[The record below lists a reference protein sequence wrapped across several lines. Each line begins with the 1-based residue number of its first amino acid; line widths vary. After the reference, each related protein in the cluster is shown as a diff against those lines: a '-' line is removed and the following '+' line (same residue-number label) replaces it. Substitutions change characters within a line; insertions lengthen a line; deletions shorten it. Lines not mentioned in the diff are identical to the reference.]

1 MRKVMRFSAVIT
13 FILLNIFLLIP
24 AYGSE
29 ASIRLGWQLPWATQG
44 QLVMGLQQTNIP
56 ELNNL
61 DINYVGFA
69 YGGPLNKA
77 ALSGEV
83 DILLTADHPALV
95 LMSKNPGYRIV
106 SRMMYNRVCIYVPS
120 KSSITELSQLAG
132 KTVMGPIGAAAERVA
147 LQALRDASVDI
158 DSLRIGKLD
167 MAQQS
172 ALLSRN
178 GSAKSW
184 EGIDALFGFDPL
196 PAVFKEQGKARM
208 LHCGKVVSVVVASP
222 EMLKRK
228 AVLERF
234 LKAFRM
240 SWYYFA
246 NNPQRVNQQFSKQS
260 RLNVSDAVLDEAA
273 SIEPNRWATD
283 PTKQRFIFSD
293 GDFRILQEAQK
304 YLLDRHIMSSPL
316 NIPAQLDLTIVES
329 FQETPLKRDNLSEIE
344 DITVK

>member
-1 MRKVMRFSAVIT
+1 MRFSSIVIS
-13 FILLNIFLLIP
+13 ILLSIFLLIP

-29 ASIRLGWQLPWATQG
+29 TPIRLGWQLPWATQG
-44 QLVMGLQQTNIP
+44 QLVMGLQHTNIP
-56 ELNNL
+56 ELNSL

-83 DILLTADHPALV
+83 DILLTADHPAMV

-120 KSSITELSQLAG
+120 QSPITELSQLAG
-132 KTVMGPIGAAAERVA
+132 KTIMGPIGAAAERVA

-158 DSLRIGKLD
+158 DSLRVGKLD

-172 ALLSRN
+172 ALLSRD
-178 GSAKSW
+178 GSSKSW
-184 EGIDALFGFDPL
+184 QGVDALFGFDPL

-228 AVLERF
+228 DELSRF
-234 LKAFRM
+234 LNAFRM

-246 NNPQRVNQQFSKQS
+246 SKPERVNQLFSRQS

-273 SIEPNRWATD
+273 SIEPNRWTTD
-283 PTKQRFIFSD
+283 TKKQRFTFTD
-293 GDFRILQEAQK
+293 EDLKVLQEAQK
-304 YLLDRHIMSSPL
+304 YLLDRHILSSPL
-316 NIPAQLDLTIVES
+316 NIPAQLDTAIVES
-329 FQETPLKRDNLSEIE
+329 FQNMPLKSEELSRIKGIPE
-344 DITVK
+344 K